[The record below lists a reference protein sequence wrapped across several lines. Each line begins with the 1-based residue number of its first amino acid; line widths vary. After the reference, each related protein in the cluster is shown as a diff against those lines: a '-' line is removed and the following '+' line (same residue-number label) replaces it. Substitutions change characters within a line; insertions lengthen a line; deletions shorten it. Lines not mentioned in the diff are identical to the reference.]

1 MFLFFFFFKQ
11 KTAYEMRISDW
22 SSDVC
27 SSDLGTASPGSDH
40 PGAPRQRALSSTRR
54 LRRRDGGGA
63 RCRSQRFWRHLRH
76 QGIPGV
82 HHPHAIS
89 ISAGGR
95 FRVRADESFT
105 FLGRAAASERFRLRQ
120 KQMENADDR
129 AVSQMLDLVD
139 AADDLMSN
147 RFVLGDHH
155 FTLAVYS
162 DSLKS
167 LRDNMSI
174 ARAALADTGMVAA
187 REGAALEAAYWSQLV
202 GNFAWR
208 ARPAPITSLNF
219 ARSRPSIPIP
229 LASPR
234 GTI

>member
-1 MFLFFFFFKQ
+1 MSCELFLVFFFFKQ

-27 SSDLGTASPGSDH
+27 SSDLLSRHRRHYPQGQLSPQLPASLVH
-40 PGAPRQRALSSTRR
+40 
-54 LRRRDGGGA
+54 RRRAA
-63 RCRSQRFWRHLRH
+63 RASSWAIRAREDPDKRRS
-76 QGIPGV
+76 PC
-82 HHPHAIS
+82 P
-89 ISAGGR
+89 AGR
-95 FRVRADESFT
+95 RRRS
-105 FLGRAAASERFRLRQ
+105 
-120 KQMENADDR
+120 
-129 AVSQMLDLVD
+129 
-139 AADDLMSN
+139 
-147 RFVLGDHH
+147 DHH

-219 ARSRPSIPIP
+219 AAFSPFHPYP
-229 LASPR
+229 PGLAP
-234 GTI
+234 GTP